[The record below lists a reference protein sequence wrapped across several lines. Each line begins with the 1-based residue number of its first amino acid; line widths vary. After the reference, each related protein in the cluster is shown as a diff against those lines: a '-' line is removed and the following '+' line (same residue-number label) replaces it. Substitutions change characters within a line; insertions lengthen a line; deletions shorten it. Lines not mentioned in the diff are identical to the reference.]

1 MVFTIN
7 QSVNLT
13 VIIYLKVSNQ
23 TKQSADCTTGLRDG
37 ASHVDCDWNLSG
49 SVLPAF
55 NVVLQRC
62 IRLRWIIWL

>member
-1 MVFTIN
+1 MVLTIN

-23 TKQSADCTTGLRDG
+23 TDSADCTTGLRDG

-49 SVLPAF
+49 SILPAF
-55 NVVLQRC
+55 NVVLQRY